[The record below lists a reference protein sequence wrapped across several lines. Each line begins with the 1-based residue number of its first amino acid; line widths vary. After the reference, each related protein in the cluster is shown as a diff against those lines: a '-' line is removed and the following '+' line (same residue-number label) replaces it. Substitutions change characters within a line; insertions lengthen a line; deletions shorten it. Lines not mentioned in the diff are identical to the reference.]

1 MGLSTRDKRKIEEI
15 TKIVVGIIPYIIL
28 VIVSMIFM
36 GSVNSN
42 DMLMKFI
49 KIGLLIFNVFAVYHI
64 IIRAMDLTLIV
75 MNIRKV

>member
-49 KIGLLIFNVFAVYHI
+49 KIGLLIFNVFSVYHI